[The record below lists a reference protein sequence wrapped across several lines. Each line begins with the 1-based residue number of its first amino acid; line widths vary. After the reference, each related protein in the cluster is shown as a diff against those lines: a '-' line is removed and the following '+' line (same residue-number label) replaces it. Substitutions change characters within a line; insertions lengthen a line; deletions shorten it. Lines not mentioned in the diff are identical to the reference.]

1 MDDLMTGVGSSGGMD
16 DISNMN
22 ELAKQ
27 AEAALQPQNNSVQ
40 QPTGYGAS
48 QNSYGQ
54 QSTGY
59 GASQN
64 SYGQQSTGYGASQ
77 NSYGQQ
83 STGYGASQ
91 NSYGQQSSSYGAS
104 QNSYGQRSN
113 DYGSSQSNYSDP
125 YRSGSSGYDSSSS
138 GYGSTAAYTYN
149 DFGGSDSKL
158 IPALKAFLGAAVGAI
173 PGVILVIFV
182 AKLGF
187 IASICGAV
195 MAIGIF
201 AGYTFMTKDNELDTK
216 IGLIICG
223 AVMLLGIY
231 IAVRTSWVMNIS
243 DAIKEGMSA
252 GKSMLADSE
261 LSESD
266 LNSLYKLIYGVD
278 EPSFSEC
285 SSHFSDLLSRFELKG
300 KFFLSFLENLGF
312 AVLGCF
318 GSFAKFGG
326 GSKY

>member
-1 MDDLMTGVGSSGGMD
+1 MDDLMTGVGNNGGMD

-48 QNSYGQ
+48 QNNYGQ

-59 GASQN
+59 G
-64 SYGQQSTGYGASQ
+64 T
-77 NSYGQQ
+77 
-83 STGYGASQ
+83 
-91 NSYGQQSSSYGAS
+91 S
-104 QNSYGQRSN
+104 QNSYGQRSDN
-113 DYGSSQSNYSDP
+113 YGSSQSNYSDP
-125 YRSGSSGYDSSSS
+125 YRNSGSGYD
-138 GYGSTAAYTYN
+138 STAAYTYN

-223 AVMLLGIY
+223 AVMLIGIY
-231 IAVRTSWVMNIS
+231 IAVRTSWVMNMT

-252 GKSMLADSE
+252 GKALLSDSE
-261 LSESD
+261 LTDSD
-266 LNSLYKLIYGVD
+266 FDSLYKIIYGVD

-318 GSFAKFGG
+318 GSFAKFGS

>member
-54 QSTGY
+54 QPTGY

-64 SYGQQSTGYGASQ
+64 NYGQQPTGYGASQ
-77 NSYGQQ
+77 NNYGQR
-83 STGYGASQ
+83 STGYGT
-91 NSYGQQSSSYGAS
+91 S
-104 QNSYGQRSN
+104 QNSYGQRSDN
-113 DYGSSQSNYSDP
+113 HGSSQSNYSDP
-125 YRSGSSGYDSSSS
+125 YRNSGSGYD
-138 GYGSTAAYTYN
+138 STAAYTYN

-158 IPALKAFLGAAVGAI
+158 MPALKAFLGAAVGAI
-173 PGVILVIFV
+173 PGVILIIFV

-195 MAIGIF
+195 MAVGVF

-223 AVMLLGIY
+223 AVMLIGIY
-231 IAVRTSWVMNIS
+231 IAVRTSWVMNMT

-252 GKSMLADSE
+252 GKALLSDSE
-261 LSESD
+261 LTDSD
-266 LNSLYKLIYGVD
+266 FDSLYKIIYGVD

-285 SSHFSDLLSRFELKG
+285 SSHFSDLLSRFGLKG

-312 AVLGCF
+312 AALGCF
-318 GSFAKFGG
+318 GTFAKFGS

>member
-1 MDDLMTGVGSSGGMD
+1 MDDLMTGVGNNGGMD

-77 NSYGQQ
+77 N
-83 STGYGASQ
+83 
-91 NSYGQQSSSYGAS
+91 N
-104 QNSYGQRSN
+104 YGQRSDN
-113 DYGSSQSNYSDP
+113 YGSSQSNYSDP
-125 YRSGSSGYDSSSS
+125 YRNSGSGYD
-138 GYGSTAAYTYN
+138 STAAYTYN

-223 AVMLLGIY
+223 AVMLIGIY
-231 IAVRTSWVMNIS
+231 IAVRTSWVMNMT

-252 GKSMLADSE
+252 GKALLSDSE
-261 LSESD
+261 LTDSD
-266 LNSLYKLIYGVD
+266 FDSLYKIIYGVD

-318 GSFAKFGG
+318 GSFAKFGS

>member
-1 MDDLMTGVGSSGGMD
+1 MDDLMTGVGNNGGMD

-48 QNSYGQ
+48 QNNYGQ
-54 QSTGY
+54 QPTGY

-64 SYGQQSTGYGASQ
+64 SYGQQPTGYGASQ
-77 NSYGQQ
+77 NNYGQQ
-83 STGYGASQ
+83 STGYGT
-91 NSYGQQSSSYGAS
+91 S
-104 QNSYGQRSN
+104 QNSYGQRSDN
-113 DYGSSQSNYSDP
+113 YGSSQSNYSDP
-125 YRSGSSGYDSSSS
+125 YRNSGSGYD
-138 GYGSTAAYTYN
+138 STAAYTYN

-223 AVMLLGIY
+223 AVMLIGIY
-231 IAVRTSWVMNIS
+231 IAVRTSWVMNMT

-252 GKSMLADSE
+252 GKALLSDSE
-261 LSESD
+261 LTDSD
-266 LNSLYKLIYGVD
+266 FDSLYKIIYGVD

-318 GSFAKFGG
+318 GSFAKFGS